1 MNILIFLSIEKK
13 INTYKKNLIP
23 NSFIRFNFLLDG
35 KLKEII
41 VNKYEL
47 KQFYLFIRIYY
58 NNNFITFVIN
68 KLNQFEEKEILHK
81 INDIGNLKNAIK
93 INLKINEFPLINYYL
108 KEKNTLNIDKDIDK
122 AYTLEKMLNNR
133 NQINNNIFMGNINQ
147 DLNRDRL
154 EKLLNEEKEE
164 NVLLNNKIEALEN
177 TLNSKIK
184 KN

>member
-68 KLNQFEEKEILHK
+68 KLNQFEEKEI
-81 INDIGNLKNAIK
+81 
-93 INLKINEFPLINYYL
+93 
-108 KEKNTLNIDKDIDK
+108 
-122 AYTLEKMLNNR
+122 
-133 NQINNNIFMGNINQ
+133 
-147 DLNRDRL
+147 
-154 EKLLNEEKEE
+154 
-164 NVLLNNKIEALEN
+164 
-177 TLNSKIK
+177 
-184 KN
+184 